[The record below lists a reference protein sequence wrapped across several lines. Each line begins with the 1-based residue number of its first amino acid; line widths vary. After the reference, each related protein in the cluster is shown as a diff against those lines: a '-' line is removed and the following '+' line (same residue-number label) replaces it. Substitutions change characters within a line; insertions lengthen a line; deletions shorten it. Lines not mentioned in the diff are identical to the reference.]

1 MKEAVLRLWRQMLG
15 RLRRTPR
22 LQLDFARAQ
31 AQSRG
36 LALGVIT
43 VCALLLCLA
52 IWQSEKS
59 EGRVALL
66 EAELASLGTS
76 REAAGTTAAP
86 TTVNGVEL
94 DERMVKANRVIR
106 QFSTPWDDVFSSI
119 EKAGGEH
126 VALLSL
132 ESDPAN
138 AQVHVGAEARN
149 FKKMLEYLERLRT
162 DGRLSPAILQSHQVM
177 VDDPNKPIRFT
188 FTASWTSVKKA
199 PK

>member
-15 RLRRTPR
+15 GLRRAPR
-22 LQLDFARAQ
+22 LQLDFARPQ

-36 LALGVIT
+36 VALGVIT

-52 IWQSEKS
+52 IGQSEKS
-59 EGRVALL
+59 EAQVAVL
-66 EAELASLGTS
+66 EAELATMGAS
-76 REAAGTTAAP
+76 REAAGTPAAP

-119 EKAGGEH
+119 EKASGEH

-149 FKKMLEYLERLRT
+149 FKKMLEYLERLRI

>member
-1 MKEAVLRLWRQMLG
+1 MKVTALRLWRQMFA
-15 RLRRTPR
+15 RLRRAPR
-22 LQLDFARAQ
+22 MELDFARAQ
-31 AQSRG
+31 SQSRG
-36 LALGVIT
+36 VALGVIA
-43 VCALLLCLA
+43 VSALLLCLV

-66 EAELASLGTS
+66 EAELATMGAS
-76 REAAGTTAAP
+76 REAAGTRAAP

-106 QFSTPWDDVFSSI
+106 QFSTPWDDVFSGI

-138 AQVHVGAEARN
+138 AQVHIGAEARN
-149 FKKMLEYLERLRT
+149 FKKMLEYLERLRK

-177 VDDPNKPIRFT
+177 VDDPSKPIRFT
-188 FTASWTSVKKA
+188 FTASWTSAKKA